1 MYTLFFMS
9 LTIFIVYLTV
19 SLMSF
24 GIPTSLSETYYHWE
38 EKGRDL
44 GILFTSFIWGMT
56 FPLMI
61 VWIDILETDW
71 NFIPFIASAAL
82 MFVGIAAAFKMKLT
96 REVHYTAA
104 LVTALASYV
113 WSFAYAIPSVV
124 FITLILSIIGAS
136 VNKENKI
143 FWLEMG
149 AFVNIY
155 IQLLLLV

>member
-19 SLMSF
+19 SILSF

-61 VWIDILETDW
+61 VWIEVLPNDQ

-82 MFVGIAAAFKMKLT
+82 MFVGTAAAFKMDLT
-96 REVHYTAA
+96 REVHYTATLIA
-104 LVTALASYV
+104 ALASYV
-113 WSFAYAIPSVV
+113 WSFAYAVPSIV

-136 VNKENKI
+136 ANKENKI

-155 IQLLLLV
+155 IQLLLLL